1 LFKSRGRTTIDW
13 RRRHAAKVF
22 PGSPTF
28 PESSALGAMKKG
40 AGEAPAAE
48 PRRFLPERRWLGERP
63 GYVFKTGAEGLGYY
77 RDASTTLPADAW
89 RETFASLQREEAS
102 ARERKREEA
111 RRGRQDRVDR
121 SGIDPH
127 DYRRGRDDRK
137 RDRSRSRDD
146 ARDRERAEDAD
157 ARAAT
162 STARDAKQPPPA
174 TRMEKEAAALARLAA
189 RRAEAAR
196 GDGARGTFGRGRGGG
211 RGDGGR
217 DARRGDRGGGG
228 GGDRFRRVRR

>member
-1 LFKSRGRTTIDW
+1 MTLS
-13 RRRHAAKVF
+13 
-22 PGSPTF
+22 PSPTF
-28 PESSALGAMKKG
+28 PESSAPGAMKKG

-137 RDRSRSRDD
+137 RDRSRSCDD

-157 ARAAT
+157 ARAVT
-162 STARDAKQPPPA
+162 STARDAKPPPA

-196 GDGARGTFGRGRGGG
+196 GDGARGTFGDRGRGGG

>member
-1 LFKSRGRTTIDW
+1 
-13 RRRHAAKVF
+13 
-22 PGSPTF
+22 
-28 PESSALGAMKKG
+28 MKKG
-40 AGEAPAAE
+40 AGEAPSAE

-162 STARDAKQPPPA
+162 STARDAKPPPA
-174 TRMEKEAAALARLAA
+174 RGW
-189 RRAEAAR
+189 RRKPPRWRASP
-196 GDGARGTFGRGRGGG
+196 
-211 RGDGGR
+211 R
-217 DARRGDRGGGG
+217 DARRQRAVTAREGPSAIAGEGVGAGTGEETRGEETAAAAAEAIASDASDGE
-228 GGDRFRRVRR
+228 DPKNALVALRLLDSAPTLRFFSHPYPAI